1 MRIIG
6 DVHGKIEGY
15 KKIIA
20 ECDESI
26 QIGDM
31 SYDYSVFDA
40 GEIDYNHKF
49 FMGNHDNWKWS
60 PYHSPSNCLNIFGN
74 HRGYH
79 YISGAQSIDWELR
92 YRDFLLGGKQS
103 FLNDE
108 EPAIEYGSKILQS
121 YKQCKDEIIVMLSHD
136 CPSRVVEYVS
146 SSDILPKFGFAR
158 NYTSATQILLDE
170 CFKVHKPKL
179 WIFGH
184 HHRNRMFKYDDTL
197 FICLAE
203 LSYVDVE
210 ISGDEVYLN
219 GSKIQSIP
227 CRE

>member
-92 YRDFLLGGKQS
+92 YRDFLPKS
-103 FLNDE
+103 FSMNVLKFTNQNCGFLVIIIG
-108 EPAIEYGSKILQS
+108 IECLSMMTLYLSAWQNFH
-121 YKQCKDEIIVMLSHD
+121 ML
-136 CPSRVVEYVS
+136 
-146 SSDILPKFGFAR
+146 
-158 NYTSATQILLDE
+158 T
-170 CFKVHKPKL
+170 
-179 WIFGH
+179 
-184 HHRNRMFKYDDTL
+184 
-197 FICLAE
+197 
-203 LSYVDVE
+203 
-210 ISGDEVYLN
+210 
-219 GSKIQSIP
+219 
-227 CRE
+227 